1 MDRPIG
7 VYILTGLAVLAA
19 VLNAIVTL
27 RFLGILPFWGGP
39 LDLRIFNFW
48 YALLYGL
55 LVWVWAWVAK
65 MLWDLDRSAWMFL
78 AVISVFTLCL
88 DFVILITG
96 GSWYDVNVSVIVSAL
111 VLIYIMLPGVREAFG
126 TD

>member
-7 VYILTGLAVLAA
+7 VTILAILAVFAA

-27 RFLGILPFWGGP
+27 RFLGFLPFLGTF
-39 LDLRIFNFW
+39 DQRIFNLW
-48 YALLYGL
+48 YALLYGIM
-55 LVWVWAWVAK
+55 VYIWAWVAK

-78 AVISVFTLCL
+78 SVILVFTLCL
-88 DFVILITG
+88 GFVLLITG
-96 GSWYDVNVSVIVSAL
+96 EDWYDVNVSVIVSAL
-111 VLIYIMLPGVREAFG
+111 NLIYIMLPGVREAFG

>member
-7 VYILTGLAVLAA
+7 VTILAVLAVLAA
-19 VLNAIVTL
+19 VLNAIVML
-27 RFLGILPFWGGP
+27 RFLGFLPFLGP
-39 LDLRIFNFW
+39 FDQRIFNLW

-65 MLWDLDRSAWMFL
+65 MLWDLDRSAWTFL
-78 AVISVFTLCL
+78 AIISVFTLCM
-88 DFVILITG
+88 DFFILVTG

>member
-7 VYILTGLAVLAA
+7 VTILAVLAVLAA

-27 RFLGILPFWGGP
+27 RFLGFLPFLGP
-39 LDLRIFNFW
+39 LDQRIFNLW
-48 YALLYGL
+48 YALLYGI
-55 LVWVWAWVAK
+55 LVYIWAWVAK

-78 AVISVFTLCL
+78 AIITVFNLCI
-88 DFVILITG
+88 DFVILVTG
-96 GSWYDVNVSVIVSAL
+96 GSWYDVNLSVIINAL
-111 VLIYIMLPGVREAFG
+111 ILIYVMLPGVREAFG